1 MRGGR
6 LLAVGN
12 NGKGCHAEVDALE
25 KLAPQERYGC
35 TVYSVRV
42 ARTEAH
48 PGMAKP
54 CPTCEAYMRKYG
66 VKKVYYS
73 TATGDVAMMRLR
85 KAA

>member
-12 NGKGCHAEVDALE
+12 NGKGRHAEIDALE
-25 KLAPQERYGC
+25 KLPPEERYGS

-42 ARTEAH
+42 ARTESH

-54 CPTCEAYMRKYG
+54 CSTCEAYMRKYG
-66 VKKVYYS
+66 VKTVYYS
-73 TATGDVAMMRLR
+73 TSAGDVEMMRLR